1 MSDMLLTNTIQGVG
15 ILILVLS
22 LAGCLLLR
30 NTLKTGRCF
39 CSRSLNEIFLAQRA
53 NEIVERNRIQKAK
66 DENGWN
72 GIRKFK
78 VSKKVIEAKDQCSF
92 LYTHDGRK
100 LPPFDPG
107 QFLTFSLN
115 IPDQAKPVIRC
126 YSLLTHL
133 KMITTVAQ

>member
-22 LAGCLLLR
+22 LLYVCLLFR
-30 NTLKTGRCF
+30 NTLKTGRLALV
-39 CSRSLNEIFLAQRA
+39 REVTERDFLAQRA

-78 VSKKVIEAKDQCSF
+78 VSKK
-92 LYTHDGRK
+92 LLK
-100 LPPFDPG
+100 LKTNVRFTLHPTMDVNYRPSI
-107 QFLTFSLN
+107 LANSLHS
-115 IPDQAKPVIRC
+115 V
-126 YSLLTHL
+126 
-133 KMITTVAQ
+133 

>member
-1 MSDMLLTNTIQGVG
+1 MSDFLLTNTIQGVG

-22 LAGCLLLR
+22 LLYVCLLFR
-30 NTLKTGRCF
+30 NTLKTGQLALIREVTE
-39 CSRSLNEIFLAQRA
+39 RDFLAQRA

-92 LYTHDGRK
+92 YFTPHDGRK

-107 QFLTFSLN
+107 QF
-115 IPDQAKPVIRC
+115 
-126 YSLLTHL
+126 
-133 KMITTVAQ
+133 